1 VRNGWAAGANSLLI
15 EAMSC
20 CASGDNANRYYRYV
34 FANFRLKL
42 QGAWN
47 GSGGGSEVRSIPTY
61 LSLLIFGFI
70 YQLVLV
76 YDALANKNTIQVI
89 GLCLMNLGIL
99 VYTAIQIDQIKD
111 ATNALVTKNFI
122 NSVYWDEVQPYLI
135 ALPCIIALGSVLLSF
150 IAWKLY
156 DEFAWTIYKQISADL
171 RLKRRYL
178 VFQVSQTR
186 DLHGMLQE

>member
-1 VRNGWAAGANSLLI
+1 MEGRVKRLLHRVNNGDWKTHA
-15 EAMSC
+15 
-20 CASGDNANRYYRYV
+20 DNHDSYV
-34 FANFRLKL
+34 FANFRLNL
-42 QGAWN
+42 IGAWKN
-47 GSGGGSEVRSIPTY
+47 AGGSEVKSIPTY
-61 LSLLIFGFI
+61 LSLLIFGFV

-89 GLCLMNLGIL
+89 GLCMMNLGIL

-111 ATNALVTKNFI
+111 ATNALLGKHFI
-122 NSVYWDEVQPYLI
+122 EPGYWTSVQPYLI
-135 ALPCIIALGSVLLSF
+135 ALPCIVALGTVLLSL

-178 VFQVSQTR
+178 VFQVR
-186 DLHGMLQE
+186 

>member
-1 VRNGWAAGANSLLI
+1 MLKGGLHA
-15 EAMSC
+15 
-20 CASGDNANRYYRYV
+20 DRYHSYV
-34 FANFRLKL
+34 FAIFRLNL
-42 QGAWN
+42 QGDWK
-47 GSGGGSEVRSIPTY
+47 GSGGGSEIRSIPTY
-61 LSLLIFGFI
+61 LSLLIFGFV
-70 YQLVLV
+70 YQLLLV

-111 ATNALVTKNFI
+111 AGSNLVAKNFI
-122 NSVYWDEVQPYLI
+122 QARYWLAVQPALI

-178 VFQVSQTR
+178 VYQVS
-186 DLHGMLQE
+186 

>member
-1 VRNGWAAGANSLLI
+1 
-15 EAMSC
+15 
-20 CASGDNANRYYRYV
+20 
-34 FANFRLKL
+34 
-42 QGAWN
+42 
-47 GSGGGSEVRSIPTY
+47 VRSIPTY
-61 LSLLIFGFI
+61 LSLLIFGFV

-111 ATNALVTKNFI
+111 ATNALVGKNFI
-122 NSVYWDEVQPYLI
+122 NGVYWDEVQPYLI

-178 VFQVSQTR
+178 VYQVSKLKR
-186 DLHGMLQE
+186 LHGMARDKTLIYASTDLHRSPQIRLFPFSRV